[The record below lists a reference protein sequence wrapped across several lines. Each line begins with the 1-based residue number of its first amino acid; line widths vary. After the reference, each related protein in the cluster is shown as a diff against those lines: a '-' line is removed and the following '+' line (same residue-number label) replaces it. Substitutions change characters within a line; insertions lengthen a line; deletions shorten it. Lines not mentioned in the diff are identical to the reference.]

1 MKNTLQRRTNM
12 CDFLLP
18 FMGLIV
24 IFMMYAFILKPIN
37 RRYEAALNH
46 RLGKEIARSIY
57 QKIHPEFSYKPYVI
71 DDTSQKVLYDE
82 TMQEFE
88 KLLHNNSKTIF

>member
-1 MKNTLQRRTNM
+1 MSECIITL
-12 CDFLLP
+12 
-18 FMGLIV
+18 MGLLFL
-24 IFMMYAFILKPIN
+24 FMMYAFIMKPLN
-37 RRYEAALNH
+37 RRYEALLNH

-57 QKIHPEFSYKPYVI
+57 QKIHPEFSYKLYVI